1 MKYFHLII
9 FILNF
14 AFSQSWH
21 NHPELRWK
29 TIETDHFL
37 IHFHEETTRSGQ
49 EAAAVAEKIYD
60 PITSFYEFEPDSKTH
75 IIIQDVDDISNGA
88 AYYYDNKIIIWAL
101 PLDFD
106 LRGSH
111 RWLNNVITHEFTHII
126 QIGAAMKY
134 PLHFPASFIQL
145 MNYEDE
151 KREDVL
157 YGYPNV
163 IMSYPLPGVSVPPWL
178 AEGSAQFMY
187 PDADFDFWDSH
198 RDMIVR
204 DRVMNDN
211 LLSFDAM
218 NTFGKRGI
226 GNESTYNQGFLFS
239 QWLSENYGMDVLKK
253 ITLSLSNPTNYSIDR
268 AMQDATGK
276 RGSEL
281 YQEWK
286 DEMFLDYTTK
296 TKDIHR
302 SEKKGEILLS
312 DGTTNIH
319 PVWSPDEEKFAY
331 LSNQKNDYFGQ
342 TDLFIYNFSDSSSE
356 KIASGVKTAPTWVN
370 DSTIIYTKRSKPDK
384 RGSKYFDL
392 YRYTFTD
399 EEEQRLTDG
408 SRLISPVYN
417 ITENSIAAITSFDGT
432 SNIMISSNIDIM
444 QDTLTFSAVTHLDNG
459 FQLLSLAWSENTLLV
474 DGVYH
479 QGRQIYRVDLENG
492 VLDPTTSGRWENRDQ
507 IIISDGL
514 IYTTDNSGINN
525 LVIEKN
531 GIQDYIT
538 NVMGGAFMPSVSSD
552 GKILYSLYENGR
564 YNIAILE
571 NFQSIENGLVGYEE
585 DYFADYPLSDLI
597 LGEHLESYPYQEKM
611 LSMAIMPRV
620 MVDYK
625 TVKLGFYFFSTEVID
640 RFSIFGGAST
650 NALSD
655 MDIFLLMEYKK
666 FLPTFYTNLFWISRH
681 RNADKNKPFFYPR
694 LNGSDVD
701 NIEIYNDLA
710 FSLFSG
716 DIGTRFALGSHK
728 IKLQYNYSKY
738 RENVKQNVYQY
749 FTYNG
754 IDTTLWQYGEIGFD
768 YFRGHS
774 LSILYD
780 RNKRKRSFA
789 MNMLPGNGWHVNGK
803 LSYEWN
809 HFMDGFAV
817 SEEYSTFGANF
828 VPHNTARITASAER
842 HFTLNKK
849 KKIVASISGI
859 GGAISNPEVD
869 DFFHFF
875 GGGLPGIKGYTFYEE
890 SLTGPHYFVGTATI
904 RLPLFLEKNITW
916 AQFNMQNISLG
927 GIFQFGSAIQNS
939 FTEIIEDDHYKLSA
953 GLECRLHGFSF
964 FSYPSA
970 IAYEYHQ
977 PLSDLDE
984 KGKHYFTLLF
994 DY

>member
-1 MKYFHLII
+1 MKGFYFLI
-9 FILNF
+9 FIFNF
-14 AFSQSWH
+14 MFSQSWY
-21 NHPELRWK
+21 NHTELEWQ
-29 TIETDHFL
+29 TIETEHFL
-37 IHFHEETTRSGQ
+37 IHFHEETRRSGQ
-49 EAAAVAEKIYD
+49 EAAAVAEKIYE

-75 IIIQDVDDISNGA
+75 LIIQDTDDIANGA

-111 RWLNNVITHEFTHII
+111 RWLNNVITHEFTHIV

-134 PLHFPASFIQL
+134 PRRFPASFIQL

-163 IMSYPLPGVSVPPWL
+163 IMSYPFPGVSVPPWL
-178 AEGSAQFMY
+178 AEGTAQFMY
-187 PDADFDFWDSH
+187 PGADFDFWDSH

-204 DRVMNDN
+204 DRVLNNN

-239 QWLSENYGMDVLKK
+239 QWLSENYGIDVLKK
-253 ITLSLSNPTNYSIDR
+253 ITLSLSNPTNYSINH
-268 AMQDATGK
+268 AMRDATGK
-276 RGSEL
+276 YGSEL
-281 YQEWK
+281 FQEWA
-286 DEMFLDYTTK
+286 DEMFLDYTIR
-296 TKDIHR
+296 TKDVVGF
-302 SEKKGEILLS
+302 EKKGNILVS
-312 DGTTNIH
+312 EGTTNIH
-319 PVWSPDEEKFAY
+319 PVWSPNGEKFAY
-331 LSNQKNDYFGQ
+331 LSNKKNDYFGQ
-342 TDLFIYNFSDSSSE
+342 TDLFIYSFSDSTSE
-356 KIASGVKTAPTWVN
+356 KIASGVKTAPTWAN
-370 DSTIIYTKRSKPDK
+370 DSTIIYTKRSKPNK
-384 RGSKYFDL
+384 WGSKYFDL
-392 YRYTFTD
+392 YRYTFSE
-399 EEEQRLTDG
+399 EEEQRLTYN
-408 SRLISPVYN
+408 SRLISPVYDKN
-417 ITENSIAAITSFDGT
+417 LNNIAAITSYDGT
-432 SNIMISSNIDIM
+432 SNIMISENIDITNDSLHF
-444 QDTLTFSAVTHLDNG
+444 QPLTHNDNG
-459 FQLLSLAWSENTLLV
+459 IQLLSLAWSGNTLLV

-479 QGRQIYRVDLENG
+479 QGRQIYKVDPDVGELEL
-492 VLDPTTSGRWENRDQ
+492 VSSDRWENRDQ
-507 IIISDGL
+507 FITSDRM
-514 IYTTDNSGINN
+514 IYVSDKSGINN
-525 LVIEKN
+525 LVYQKD
-531 GIQDYIT
+531 GRQDYIT
-538 NVMGGAFMPSVSSD
+538 NVAGGAFMPSVSSD
-552 GKILYSLYENGR
+552 RKILFSLYENGR

-571 NFQSIENGLVGYEE
+571 DFQPIENGLVGYEE
-585 DYFADYPLSDLI
+585 NYFENSPQSELI
-597 LGEHLESYPYQEKM
+597 LGEKLESRPYEENM

-620 MVDYK
+620 MIDYN
-625 TVKLGFYFFSTEVID
+625 TVKPGFYFFSTEVID

-650 NALSD
+650 NILSD
-655 MDIFLLMEYKK
+655 MDIFLLLEYKK
-666 FLPTFYTNLFWISRH
+666 FRPTFYTNLFWISRH
-681 RNADKNKPFFYPR
+681 KNADENKPFLYPR
-694 LNGSDVD
+694 VNGTDVD

-716 DIGTRFALGSHK
+716 DIGTRFALGGHK
-728 IKLQYNYSKY
+728 INLQYNYSNY

-749 FTYNG
+749 FTYNEVDSS
-754 IDTTLWQYGEIGFD
+754 IWQYGEIGFD

-780 RNKRKRSFA
+780 LNMRKPSFA
-789 MNMLPGNGWHVNGK
+789 MNMLPGSGWHVNGK

-809 HFMDGFAV
+809 QFMDGFAV

-828 VPHNTARITASAER
+828 IPHNTARLTASAER
-842 HFTLNKK
+842 HFTLNKD

-875 GGGLPGIKGYTFYEE
+875 AGGLPGIKGYTFYEE
-890 SLTGPHYFVGTATI
+890 SLTGPHYFVGTAAL
-904 RLPLFLEKNITW
+904 RLPLFLEKNFTW
-916 AQFNMQNISLG
+916 AQFNMQNLSLG

-939 FTEIIEDDHYKLSA
+939 FTEIIEDDHYKLSG